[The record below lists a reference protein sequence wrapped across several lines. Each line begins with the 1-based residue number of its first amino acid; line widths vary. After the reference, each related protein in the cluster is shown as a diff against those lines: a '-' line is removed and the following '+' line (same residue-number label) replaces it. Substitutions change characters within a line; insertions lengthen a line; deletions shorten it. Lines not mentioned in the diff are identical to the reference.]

1 MSKKVE
7 YIKPKRFYEVF
18 DEISENLYEQIFD
31 MKDRDLFYD
40 RGKWIDKHFMW
51 TTYKSSD
58 DFDKEYIWDMNVQT
72 ISILISQM
80 VIFGRIIKERFDN
93 DFNLPNGQ
101 VPLYMRQID
110 EKGTEEDL
118 YDISTGKVIKNWSK
132 KKKGKKKLEEIV
144 LKQNHNK
151 D

>member
-1 MSKKVE
+1 MSLETK
-7 YIKPKRFYEVF
+7 YIKPKKFFEVF
-18 DEISENLYEQIFD
+18 NEISETLYEKIFE

-40 RGKWIDKHFMW
+40 RQKFIDKNTMW
-51 TTYKSSD
+51 DEYKSTKE
-58 DFDKEYIWDMNVQT
+58 FDKEYIYDGDIET

-80 VIFGRIIKERFDN
+80 VIFGRIVKERLDN
-93 DFNLPNGQ
+93 EFNLPIGT
-101 VPLYMRQID
+101 VPLYLRQID

-118 YDISTGKVIKNWSK
+118 LNISTGKIIKNWSK
-132 KKKGKKKLEEIV
+132 KKKSRKKLEEIV